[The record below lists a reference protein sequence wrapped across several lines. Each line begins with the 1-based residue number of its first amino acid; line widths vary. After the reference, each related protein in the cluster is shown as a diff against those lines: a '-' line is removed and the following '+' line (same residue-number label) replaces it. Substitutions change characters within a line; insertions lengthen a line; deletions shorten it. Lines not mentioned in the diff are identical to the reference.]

1 MVVDG
6 YRWVGLLTDEFDETV
21 AFYMDVLGF
30 ALESLDE
37 AKFVARFSLP
47 SGQEF
52 EVYGPRNRIRHAK
65 YRAMEGPVVG
75 LDVADV
81 AEARREMIAQGI
93 RFLTDVET
101 NGDGVARAFFL
112 GPGEQVYTIQS
123 TSGAGSGRT
132 SPG

>member
-21 AFYMDVLGF
+21 SFYVDVLGF
-30 ALESLDE
+30 TLESLDE
-37 AKFVARFSLP
+37 AKYVARFSLP

-75 LDVADV
+75 LDVDDV
-81 AEARREMIAQGI
+81 AEARHEMMSHGI

-101 NGDGVARAFFL
+101 NGDGVARAFFV
-112 GPGEQVYTIQS
+112 GPGDQLYTIQS
-123 TSGAGSGRT
+123 TT
-132 SPG
+132 PV